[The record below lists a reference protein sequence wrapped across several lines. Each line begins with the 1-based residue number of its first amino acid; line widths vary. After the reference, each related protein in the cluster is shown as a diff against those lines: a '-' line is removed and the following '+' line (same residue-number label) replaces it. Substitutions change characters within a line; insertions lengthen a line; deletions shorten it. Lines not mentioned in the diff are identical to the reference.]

1 MGRRL
6 WGVGK
11 DDGQSA
17 LRLRRGLLFGV
28 SDLRPRNVWLVWRN
42 IRLST
47 Q

>member
-17 LRLRRGLLFGV
+17 MQLRRVLLFGV
-28 SDLRPRNVWLVWRN
+28 PDLCPRNVWPVWRN